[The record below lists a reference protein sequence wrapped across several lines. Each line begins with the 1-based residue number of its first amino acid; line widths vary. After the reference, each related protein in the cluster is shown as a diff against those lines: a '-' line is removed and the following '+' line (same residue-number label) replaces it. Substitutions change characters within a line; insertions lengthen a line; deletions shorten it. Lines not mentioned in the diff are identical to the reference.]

1 MEGNRE
7 AAAEWVARA
16 EAALLE
22 SDYARALRLFVKA
35 QTLYPLEGLATKIES
50 AQAFQAQHPQQQ
62 SQQQSQQS
70 QQQSQ
75 QSQQQS
81 QSQQAPPPQAP
92 PPPRPP
98 SPPPAPYISTT
109 PSDAEVDRVLSS
121 GGCHYAVLGLART
134 VLAADLKKNYHKL
147 CLRLHP
153 DKAAH
158 PQATQAFQLVQAAFA
173 ALKEPAERAAYDIRS
188 RVPSAA
194 EAKAAREARAGSHP
208 GYSARQPYNPPPPPP
223 PPPPPA
229 SLAEALQ
236 RELVRCTVDELKR
249 MRRTHVASAVLAL
262 PRLNALGSWGCLCTL
277 LAAPCTPEDSRGASQ
292 PLRHQWQ
299 HRQPVPTSA
308 RLPHAQVRA
317 AVAVAEQ
324 ERQQG
329 GADRPD
335 CAAQKLRYR
344 PQRQGGSPRACI
356 PMRPC
361 HRACSGL

>member
-1 MEGNRE
+1 MFGVMEANRE
-7 AAAEWVARA
+7 AAVQCVARA

-35 QTLYPLEGLATKIES
+35 RSLYPLEGLATKIES
-50 AQAFQAQHPQQQ
+50 AQAFQDGAAQQQQPQQQ
-62 SQQQSQQS
+62 QPQQQQP
-70 QQQSQ
+70 QQQPQ
-75 QSQQQS
+75 HQPQQQP
-81 QSQQAPPPQAP
+81 QQQPQAPPPQASPPQAPP

-109 PSDAEVDRVLSS
+109 PSDAEVDRVLRS

-134 VLAADLKKNYHKL
+134 VLAADLKKSYHKL

-173 ALKEPAERAAYDIRS
+173 TLKEPAERAAYDIRS

-229 SLAEALQ
+229 SLVEALQ

-249 MRRTHVASAVLAL
+249 MRRTHVASAVLAVPHL
-262 PRLNALGSWGCLCTL
+262 MFASVAPGNDSAGSCPHHALR
-277 LAAPCTPEDSRGASQ
+277 RGASAAQ
-292 PLRHQWQ
+292 T
-299 HRQPVPTSA
+299 PVAAPPACANVCASST
-308 RLPHAQVRA
+308 LP
-317 AVAVAEQ
+317 
-324 ERQQG
+324 
-329 GADRPD
+329 GADGCRHRRARP
-335 CAAQKLRYR
+335 ATRR
-344 PQRQGGSPRACI
+344 R
-356 PMRPC
+356 
-361 HRACSGL
+361 

>member
-1 MEGNRE
+1 M
-7 AAAEWVARA
+7 
-16 EAALLE
+16 
-22 SDYARALRLFVKA
+22 
-35 QTLYPLEGLATKIES
+35 
-50 AQAFQAQHPQQQ
+50 
-62 SQQQSQQS
+62 
-70 QQQSQ
+70 
-75 QSQQQS
+75 
-81 QSQQAPPPQAP
+81 
-92 PPPRPP
+92 
-98 SPPPAPYISTT
+98 
-109 PSDAEVDRVLSS
+109 LSS

-249 MRRTHVASAVLAL
+249 MCGRLSPSPSKSGNKAALIDRIARHKSFGTDLSAKVAALA
-262 PRLNALGSWGCLCTL
+262 PASLC
-277 LAAPCTPEDSRGASQ
+277 D
-292 PLRHQWQ
+292 
-299 HRQPVPTSA
+299 PVT
-308 RLPHAQVRA
+308 VRA
-317 AVAVAEQ
+317 PVCNHVHS
-324 ERQQG
+324 G
-329 GADRPD
+329 
-335 CAAQKLRYR
+335 
-344 PQRQGGSPRACI
+344 
-356 PMRPC
+356 C
-361 HRACSGL
+361 HRMCPRPRPSRCWSGSTRRR